1 LKDTLYG
8 HQTGEAS
15 SRSLDFSPS
24 AGIQPRQDLNGN
36 VRAISFILGKGEKK
50 Q

>member
-1 LKDTLYG
+1 MGTKQEKLR
-8 HQTGEAS
+8 HEALI
-15 SRSLDFSPS
+15 SRLRL
-24 AGIQPRQDLNGN
+24 IQPRQDLNGN